1 MSNFAQTQAD
11 DLSTLTCA
19 VRRGGVCRVEVTA
32 CLRLRVSQGPRALR
46 IPAKKSSSVRSP
58 RASALFRIFSDLHRM
73 LLCHSRIAGQPDPD
87 AVQGTPLCL
96 SLPLLRGSL
105 LHHATLRLP
114 PGTRSVCRRSRC
126 ASDDGSTG
134 GSSAPAPDPLR
145 RAHWGGACPP
155 GSRRRTDQ
163 LAFTRNRLRRG
174 SAHFGHC
181 SLPSARARQP
191 G

>member
-73 LLCHSRIAGQPDPD
+73 LLCHSRIVAVREVGLSGQPHPD
-87 AVQGTPLCL
+87 AVQGTALCL
-96 SLPLLRGSL
+96 SLPFLRSSI

-114 PGTRSVCRRSRC
+114 IGTRSVSRRSRC
-126 ASDDGSTG
+126 ASDDDCAG
-134 GSSAPAPDPLR
+134 GSSTPAPHPFR
-145 RAHWGGACPP
+145 
-155 GSRRRTDQ
+155 
-163 LAFTRNRLRRG
+163 
-174 SAHFGHC
+174 
-181 SLPSARARQP
+181 
-191 G
+191 